1 MTNNQIEA
9 ITPDVVNAASQT
21 FVVGPN

>member
-1 MTNNQIEA
+1 MTINQIEA